1 MFASKFANFME
12 INLSTENSKNKP
24 VVKVKFSIGFGN
36 NLFQYVFSRLLA
48 EFHNANFCH
57 PFLPGFNLEE
67 KKYKMNKNF
76 KTIYIKKK
84 EYETGAYNK
93 YFKKSNL
100 KFNYDVIGYFE
111 DYTIYGPHLDKI
123 RNWFPKINKR
133 NTKDLVIHLRLQNR
147 LIEINHFLN
156 LIEPKY
162 FSSVIKK
169 FNYEK
174 LHIVTDLEKW
184 ENYSANDITK
194 IKKDMIKGPNPG
206 TAWVSTEDS
215 LMYVN
220 LLIKELSKYN
230 PIVHCSN
237 APTIYGS
244 GGLRGSFMNAFDFLR
259 SFDQMILFN
268 STFSWWA
275 AVLGGSTKVGV
286 FSLWKPGRGQESPN
300 LGDTNYKGWF
310 NYGTANDLISNRL
323 EFNKYKTL
331 NWRQRYLRSTILKR
345 IIQIFRFI
353 TFSRKYNSRKDY
365 K

>member
-1 MFASKFANFME
+1 ME
-12 INLSTENSKNKP
+12 INLSTKSSDNKP

-36 NLFQYVFSRLLA
+36 NIFQYVFSRLLA
-48 EFHNANFCH
+48 EHHDANLCH
-57 PFLPGFNLEE
+57 PFLPGFNFEE
-67 KKYKMNKNF
+67 NKYHLNKNF

-93 YFKKSNL
+93 YFKKYEK

-123 RNWFPKINKR
+123 RNWFPKVEKKNS
-133 NTKDLVIHLRLQNR
+133 KDLVIHLRLQNR

-156 LIEPKY
+156 LIEPNY

-169 FNYEK
+169 FNFEK

-184 ENYSANDITK
+184 EYYSVEDIAK
-194 IKKDMIKGPNPG
+194 IKKDMMAGPNPG

-215 LMYVN
+215 IMYVN
-220 LLIKELSKYN
+220 LLIKELSKYK

-244 GGLRGSFMNAFDFLR
+244 GGLRGNFMSAFNFLR
-259 SFDQMILFN
+259 SFDQIIMFN

-275 AVLGGSTKVGV
+275 AVLGDAKKVGV
-286 FSLWKPGRGQESPN
+286 FSLWKPGRGEKSPN
-300 LGDTNYKGWF
+300 LGNTNYKGWF
-310 NYGTANDLISNRL
+310 NYGSEYNLISNRL
-323 EFNKYKTL
+323 EFKKYKNS
-331 NWRQRYLRSTILKR
+331 NWKQRYIKSTIIKR
-345 IIQIFRFI
+345 VIQFFRFL
-353 TFSRKYNSRKDY
+353 TLKRKYNSKKDY